1 MTFPLPTTFLAPL
14 VVPEKKLMGPGPS
27 DYPLRVRKALSNPVL
42 GHMHPETLALMDE
55 IKEGCRFEC
64 SRCDWFLMEIFPSA
78 GVKYLFQTNNVLTLC
93 LSASGHAGM
102 EAGLCNLIEDGDV
115 VLIAAQGIWGERAAQ
130 MAKRHGADV
139 RLIVKSPG
147 DALKLTEV
155 REAFIKH
162 KPSLFFVAHG
172 ESSTGM
178 LQDLTGFGEL
188 CRAFDCMLMV
198 DAVITLGCVPF
209 LVDEW
214 KIDVA
219 YSGSQKVLNAPPGIT
234 PITFSSRAM

>member
-1 MTFPLPTTFLAPL
+1 MN
-14 VVPEKKLMGPGPS
+14 E
-27 DYPLRVRKALSNPVL
+27 LS
-42 GHMHPETLALMDE
+42 
-55 IKEGCRFEC
+55 F
-64 SRCDWFLMEIFPSA
+64 A
-78 GVKYLFQTNNVLTLC
+78 GLKYLFQTRNALTLC

-115 VLIAAQGIWGERAAQ
+115 VLIAAQGIWGERAAN

-139 RLIVKSPG
+139 RLLSKAPG
-147 DALKLTEV
+147 EALKLS
-155 REAFIKH
+155 EARDAFVQH
-162 KPSLFFVAHG
+162 KPRLFFVAHG

-188 CRAFDCMLMV
+188 CREFNCILMV

-209 LVDEW
+209 LVDDW
-214 KIDVA
+214 KVDVA

-234 PITFSSRAM
+234 PITFSTRAV